1 MEIRTSHHQEYMLN
15 SNMVTIDCDKNKMIL
30 QSAEISIIKK
40 QMKVSITTI
49 RAELRQ
55 KYGRRENVQLRETL
69 CSDILMKL
77 ECSENLKKRLSWSK
91 NRRHVSLPCATTE
104 LQSYH
109 FQTNKRHDNDNA
121 SRVIEEVIVQFPK
134 LTIDMIGNEN
144 IEKKQLGKRGFHL
157 NGLGFGLIAG
167 NREL

>member
-1 MEIRTSHHQEYMLN
+1 MFHYLVPLPNCKVI
-15 SNMVTIDCDKNKMIL
+15 
-30 QSAEISIIKK
+30 ISRPI
-40 QMKVSITTI
+40 
-49 RAELRQ
+49 
-55 KYGRRENVQLRETL
+55 
-69 CSDILMKL
+69 
-77 ECSENLKKRLSWSK
+77 
-91 NRRHVSLPCATTE
+91 
-104 LQSYH
+104 
-109 FQTNKRHDNDNA
+109 KRHDNDNA